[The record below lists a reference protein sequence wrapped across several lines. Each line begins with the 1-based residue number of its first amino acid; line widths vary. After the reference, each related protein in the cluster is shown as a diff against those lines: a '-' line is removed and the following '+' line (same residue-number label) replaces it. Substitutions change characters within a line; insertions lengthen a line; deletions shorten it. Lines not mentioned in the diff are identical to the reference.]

1 MSAKLLN
8 NKEKHLLGILIGSGL
23 LPTQGLHYI
32 DNISNRDIQHNIAV
46 ILSNSGMLPS
56 AIYKTIDEVL
66 ASKKGG
72 SRKKSKKRKLKR
84 KLKRT
89 KRTKRTKR
97 KYRKKGSRRD

>member
-56 AIYKTIDEVL
+56 AIYKIIDGVL

-72 SRKKSKKRKLKR
+72 SRKKSKKTKLK
-84 KLKRT
+84 T

-97 KYRKKGSRRD
+97 KYRKKGSRRY